1 VTAPKTNPIVTP
13 VNRNEYPISSE
24 DWDQEVDKDKVKPYV
39 IPGLIDKTD
48 EEKEEEDKTNT
59 SFKTNIEIQCMKP
72 AERKKYYKEM
82 VEKTKERM
90 LEIKE
95 EQSSRFLLLLFK

>member
-1 VTAPKTNPIVTP
+1 VAAPKTNPIVIP
-13 VNRNEYPISSE
+13 VNRNENPISSE
-24 DWDQEVDKDKVKPYV
+24 DWDQEVDSDKVKPYI

-48 EEKEEEDKTNT
+48 DEKEREDKTNT

-82 VEKTKERM
+82 VEKTKEK
-90 LEIKE
+90 IKE
-95 EQSSRFLLLLFK
+95 EHNSRFLLNIITV